1 MTLDLIIVIAVIALG
16 VLFMLIEIF
25 LLPGISIAG
34 IAGAIFLIGG
44 IVYAYIFLGDQCGK
58 YNHSS
63 SFAGAGGVRFSGL

>member
-44 IVYAYIFLGDQCGK
+44 IVYAYIFLGT
-58 YNHSS
+58 S
-63 SFAGAGGVRFSGL
+63 AGNITIAAASLALGGVRFSGL